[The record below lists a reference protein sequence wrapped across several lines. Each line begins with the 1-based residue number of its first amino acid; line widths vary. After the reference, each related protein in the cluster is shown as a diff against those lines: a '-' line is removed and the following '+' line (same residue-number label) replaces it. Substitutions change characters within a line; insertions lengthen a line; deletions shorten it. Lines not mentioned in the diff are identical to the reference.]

1 MFSDNNNNLKIKGC
15 GSYYSELYDF
25 ETSNEILNFKIKI
38 FDVKRNHFQISS
50 IINVVKQK
58 SNIGTI
64 LVVDSFR
71 TNTSSSKTLDMHI
84 DIGCVRK
91 QDFFK
96 IIGTEKTECLSTISC
111 SADIIESVFPKS
123 IFIYI

>member
-1 MFSDNNNNLKIKGC
+1 MFSDNNNLKIKGC

-25 ETSNEILNFKIKI
+25 ETSNNIVNFKIKI

-58 SNIGTI
+58 SNICTI

-71 TNTSSSKTLDMHI
+71 TKTGSSKTLDMII
-84 DIGCVRK
+84 DVGCVKK

-96 IIGTEKTECLSTISC
+96 IIGTEKLECLSAISC
-111 SADIIESVFPKS
+111 SADIIESIIPTS
-123 IFIYI
+123 ISIYI